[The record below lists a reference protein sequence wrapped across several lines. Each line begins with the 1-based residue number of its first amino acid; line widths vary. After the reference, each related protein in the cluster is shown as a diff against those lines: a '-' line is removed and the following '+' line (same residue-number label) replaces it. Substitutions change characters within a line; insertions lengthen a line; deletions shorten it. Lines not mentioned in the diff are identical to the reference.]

1 MGCSFSDPFACP
13 GDLVKWGAD
22 KVTGGAESVAKSAFG
37 GAVRALAQAIGE
49 AVDSAMHA
57 MNGLWIDVDASGVY
71 SGETSYGEKQKLIE
85 QGESPI
91 HAIQGQLNWLVGY
104 VAVAALLIAAIRMA
118 LDRKGQTMQQAFH
131 GMWRVVLVSGA
142 AVMAMQALT
151 TASDR
156 YAEYIYDKAYIGSAG
171 AQVVGGGVMA
181 LGPMAATSPGLVIIL
196 GLLAVLAIT
205 VQIILMY
212 LRIGVLVMLVGTL
225 PLAAAASMTG
235 WGSGWWKKHIGWL
248 VAWLLYKP
256 AAALIFYAGTVMTKN
271 TDDLNQVI
279 AGLGVLILGVFALPA
294 LLKLVVPATAALG
307 DTSGGSVAVNAAN
320 NIATGAVSIAGGSV
334 GGGGGGGG
342 AGAGSGGGGGGGAST
357 PKGSPSSG
365 AGASAGGGGAAGGG
379 AGAAGGGAASA
390 AGGAATAGAATAAQA
405 AAVAVQTGVQA
416 ASEVVNSLGDNDGN
430 KGHNE

>member
-1 MGCSFSDPFACP
+1 MGF
-13 GDLVKWGAD
+13 GDCIKHPVNCGKDAISWGAD
-22 KVTGGAESVAKSAFG
+22 KVAGGAESVAKSAFG
-37 GAVRALAQAIGE
+37 GAVRAFAEAIGS
-49 AVDSAMHA
+49 AVDSVMHA
-57 MNGLWIDVDASGVY
+57 LNGLWMKVDADGIY
-71 SGETSYGEKQKLIE
+71 SGEN
-85 QGESPI
+85 PI
-91 HAIQGQLNWLVGY
+91 GKIQDQLNWLVGY
-104 VAVAALLIAAIRMA
+104 VAVASLLIAAIRMA
-118 LDRKGQTMQQAFH
+118 LDRKGQSMQQAFH
-131 GMWRVVLVSGA
+131 GMWRVVLVA
-142 AVMAMQALT
+142 AVSVTAMRSLT
-151 TASDR
+151 IASDR
-156 YAEYIYDKAYIGSAG
+156 YAEYIYGQAHIGKNG
-171 AQVVGGGVMA
+171 AQLVGA
-181 LGPMAATSPGLVIIL
+181 LVPMAATSPGLVIIL
-196 GLLAVLAIT
+196 GLLAVLAVT

-225 PLAAAASMTG
+225 PLSAAASMTG

-248 VAWLLYKP
+248 AAWLLYKP
-256 AAALIFYAGTVMTKN
+256 AAALIFYAGAAMTQG
-271 TDDLNQVI
+271 TSDLNQII
-279 AGLGVLILGVFALPA
+279 AGLGVLILGIFALPA

-307 DTSGGSVAVNAAN
+307 DTSGGSVAIGAAN
-320 NIATGAVSIAGGSV
+320 NIATGAVSIAGGG

-342 AGAGSGGGGGGGAST
+342 AGAGGGGGGGGGGAST

>member
-1 MGCSFSDPFACP
+1 MGFGKCIAHPVNCGKDAIS
-13 GDLVKWGAD
+13 WGAD
-22 KVTGGAESVAKSAFG
+22 KVAGGAESVAKSAFG
-37 GAVRALAQAIGE
+37 GAVRAFAEAIGN
-49 AVDSAMHA
+49 AVDSVMHA
-57 MNGLWIDVDASGVY
+57 LNGMWMSVDAQGAY
-71 SGETSYGEKQKLIE
+71 SGH
-85 QGESPI
+85 SPI
-91 HAIQGQLNWLVGY
+91 NKIQDQLNWLVGY
-104 VAVAALLIAAIRMA
+104 VAVASLLIAAIRMA
-118 LDRKGQTMQQAFH
+118 LDRKGQSMQQAFH
-131 GMWRVVLVSGA
+131 GMWRVVLVAGVS
-142 AVMAMQALT
+142 VTAMQALT
-151 TASDR
+151 VASDN
-156 YAEYIYDKAYIGSAG
+156 YAGYIYKQAHIGKNG
-171 AQVVGGGVMA
+171 AQLVGA
-181 LGPMAATSPGLVIIL
+181 LVPMAATSPGLVIIL
-196 GLLAVLAIT
+196 GLLAVLAVT

-225 PLAAAASMTG
+225 PLSAAASMTG

-248 VAWLLYKP
+248 AAWLLYKP
-256 AAALIFYAGTVMTKN
+256 AAALIFYAGTAMTQD
-271 TDDLNQVI
+271 TSDLNQII
-279 AGLGVLILGVFALPA
+279 AGLGVLILGIFALPA

-307 DTSGGSVAVNAAN
+307 DTSGGSVAIGAAN

-342 AGAGSGGGGGGGAST
+342 AGAGGGGGGGASSA

-390 AGGAATAGAATAAQA
+390 AGGAATAGAATAVQA